1 MLEWNRVFEFVDSDR
16 DVRNYERNSFYVV
29 VKFGLS
35 LEIIVEFYF
44 GYRSLRYSVDKGDVC
59 CYNV

>member
-1 MLEWNRVFEFVDSDR
+1 MLEWNRIFEFVDSDR

-44 GYRSLRYSVDKGDVC
+44 GYCSLRYGVD
-59 CYNV
+59 